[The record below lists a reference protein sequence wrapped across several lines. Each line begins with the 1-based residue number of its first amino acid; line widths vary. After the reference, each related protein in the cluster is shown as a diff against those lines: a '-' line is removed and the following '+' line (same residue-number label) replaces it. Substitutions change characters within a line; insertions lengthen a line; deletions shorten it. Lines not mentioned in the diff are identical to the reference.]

1 MKKVMKTVNVALELS
16 RSAALANELW
26 NYEHENSI
34 VNPNDSEY
42 KSWRNSLPVLLEL
55 LSQAGFG
62 ENDILFEYPSIATGG
77 RIDAVLVGKNHQ
89 GIDTLVTIELKQWS
103 FVGDPTSY
111 QVKDVTEVAIP
122 LSMTMSPG
130 NPDSFDIR
138 RHPLQQVRLYQKDLS
153 RNNSAVK
160 SASAIAIKP
169 LVFLHNC
176 EDVSLLLSGK
186 YQAWQ
191 TQSTLGK
198 SIFGKN
204 DVADLIAYLTSDL
217 TTVPNHDFAQKF
229 AEAQYMLQLSDLQG
243 LRSVLAGQENA
254 LMVQDQ
260 EAVDHFVQKKLRAL
274 KNAQIK
280 RKQMIVVSGQ
290 PGTGKTIVGL
300 HFLYDYAKI
309 FNTGLQNLD
318 EVLENNKNVFD
329 NKTVKAAFVLPRSRT
344 VHEVI
349 DQTVGLSVPYLGWKL
364 PRDNDLLIIDEA
376 HRIQDLKKDLDLAF
390 SRADIVI
397 ILQDDKQRILPNERG
412 TVRNFYQYAQQHG
425 IEFSHQELKIQKRS
439 GLQGN
444 LVAALD
450 TLFYDNKPLRLDT
463 PLEVEVH
470 ATPQSLERMIKNDA
484 YHNENHRN
492 KLIAPF
498 DWVWNKRD
506 SDISIQSAEG
516 LFQKPWNP
524 VMGLQAAWYD
534 AKGKDSIDL
543 GSIDKVGCIYTTQGL
558 EFDNVGFIWGPDFR
572 WNKLQQKWVI
582 DVNSIQDNGLKNN
595 IQKSSQEEAELIMK
609 NIYRILLTRAT
620 KRLGIYFMDDDT
632 REHVQQYLGI

>member
-1 MKKVMKTVNVALELS
+1 MKTVNVALELS
-16 RSAALANELW
+16 SSAALANELW

-260 EAVDHFVQKKLRAL
+260 EAVDHFVQK
-274 KNAQIK
+274 
-280 RKQMIVVSGQ
+280 
-290 PGTGKTIVGL
+290 
-300 HFLYDYAKI
+300 
-309 FNTGLQNLD
+309 NL
-318 EVLENNKNVFD
+318 
-329 NKTVKAAFVLPRSRT
+329 
-344 VHEVI
+344 
-349 DQTVGLSVPYLGWKL
+349 
-364 PRDNDLLIIDEA
+364 
-376 HRIQDLKKDLDLAF
+376 
-390 SRADIVI
+390 
-397 ILQDDKQRILPNERG
+397 
-412 TVRNFYQYAQQHG
+412 
-425 IEFSHQELKIQKRS
+425 EL
-439 GLQGN
+439 
-444 LVAALD
+444 
-450 TLFYDNKPLRLDT
+450 
-463 PLEVEVH
+463 
-470 ATPQSLERMIKNDA
+470 
-484 YHNENHRN
+484 
-492 KLIAPF
+492 
-498 DWVWNKRD
+498 
-506 SDISIQSAEG
+506 
-516 LFQKPWNP
+516 
-524 VMGLQAAWYD
+524 
-534 AKGKDSIDL
+534 
-543 GSIDKVGCIYTTQGL
+543 
-558 EFDNVGFIWGPDFR
+558 
-572 WNKLQQKWVI
+572 
-582 DVNSIQDNGLKNN
+582 
-595 IQKSSQEEAELIMK
+595 
-609 NIYRILLTRAT
+609 
-620 KRLGIYFMDDDT
+620 
-632 REHVQQYLGI
+632 